1 MKSQKIRITKEF
13 RFEMAH
19 SLPNHAGLC
28 KNIHGH
34 SYTLSVTIIG
44 TPNPGKND
52 PDAGMVM
59 DFGDLKR
66 IVRETIISKFDH
78 ALVIHHEVASSLMK
92 ELKENFEKII
102 PVNYQPTSELL
113 LLDFASLIQAQVPK
127 GSKLFGLKLRETAT
141 SVAEWFAEDN

>member
-19 SLPNHAGLC
+19 SLPNHHGLC

-44 TPNPGKND
+44 EPNPSQID
-52 PDAGMVM
+52 ADAGMVM
-59 DFGDLKR
+59 DFGDLKT

-78 ALVIHHEVASSLMK
+78 ALVIHKDLSNSLIK

-113 LLDFASLIQAQVPK
+113 LLDFVNLIQPRLPK
-127 GSKLFGLKLRETAT
+127 GSKLFSLRLRETAT
-141 SVAEWFAEDN
+141 SVAEWFADDN

>member
-1 MKSQKIRITKEF
+1 MTKKIRITKEF

-19 SLPNHAGLC
+19 SLPNHRGLC

-44 TPNPGKND
+44 EPNPSQVD

-59 DFGDLKR
+59 DFGDLKT
-66 IVRETIISKFDH
+66 IVRDTIISKFDH
-78 ALVIHHEVASSLMK
+78 ALVIHKNLANSLIK

-102 PVNYQPTSELL
+102 AVDYQPTSELL
-113 LLDFASLIQAQVPK
+113 LLDFAERIQNQLPDT
-127 GSKLFGLKLRETAT
+127 SMLFSLKLRETAT
-141 SVAEWFAEDN
+141 SVAEWFASDN